1 MQIGH
6 FSDTNWTKRTLSETN
21 YQTDGSLATSNM
33 SAYSPTNNTQP
44 TLSKC
49 PIKHSLRGFS
59 NFLSFE
65 GKISKHPDANSKTL

>member
-49 PIKHSLRGFS
+49 PIKHK
-59 NFLSFE
+59 NIFLPAF
-65 GKISKHPDANSKTL
+65 GVDYQRD